1 MQNRIEPPVLVS
13 RLMAFVLAMA
23 VVVLVTMGY
32 TIYKMF
38 PLNRPQ
44 VFFLTSTL
52 RADQEVHL
60 VEMLPNS
67 ANFDEFKKAFVREYI
82 RHRNEIITDLNTMV
96 DKWNN
101 ENSLT
106 RTMSTPQVYSEMAN
120 TKLFTTITSGMPDF
134 NLMCFVSFPYGE
146 PIYMASEDR
155 YRVKFRYSCADN
167 TGRAWS
173 KDYTIGIRL
182 ETQGETAIRWTDR
195 ITNPLGLRVS
205 EYKVIEGD
213 GDPLDAGFQESV
225 E

>member
-67 ANFDEFKKAFVREYI
+67 ANFDEFKKAFVREYAS
-82 RHRNEIITDLNTMV
+82 R
-96 DKWNN
+96 
-101 ENSLT
+101 SLGNQSL
-106 RTMSTPQVYSEMAN
+106 RGQR
-120 TKLFTTITSGMPDF
+120 KL
-134 NLMCFVSFPYGE
+134 
-146 PIYMASEDR
+146 
-155 YRVKFRYSCADN
+155 
-167 TGRAWS
+167 
-173 KDYTIGIRL
+173 
-182 ETQGETAIRWTDR
+182 
-195 ITNPLGLRVS
+195 
-205 EYKVIEGD
+205 
-213 GDPLDAGFQESV
+213 
-225 E
+225 